1 MLPKFLK
8 FLFLTLLP
16 FYRYYFYSIADKTNL
31 PGIYFDRMGR
41 KIGKELFFRGIV
53 SPKLLFN
60 PVSIVRYFEFDYV
73 DKNIE
78 IKPKENIL
86 DISSPF
92 LFGFCAVKNYNIK
105 YNYLNPDLADLQRV
119 KKFATKIKF
128 AGKFNSYNINAIKLP
143 FENNKFDK
151 VISISVIEHVNGEN
165 DSLVMQEMWR
175 VLKPGGRLVLTFP
188 VSKKFDVEYTKN
200 NTYDLNVDTKDD
212 KYFFQRIYDEENIN
226 NRLLKSIDDYEIL
239 SKNIFGEKEA
249 GFYNQYTKLWLKK
262 GIMETVK
269 DPYYISKYFTYFNHI
284 ENLPGLGVIGITLRK
299 NL

>member
-1 MLPKFLK
+1 
-8 FLFLTLLP
+8 
-16 FYRYYFYSIADKTNL
+16 
-31 PGIYFDRMGR
+31 MGR
-41 KIGKELFFRGIV
+41 KIGKELLFRGIV

-175 VLKPGGRLVLTFP
+175 VLKPGGRLILTFP
-188 VSKKFDVEYTKN
+188 VSKKFEIEYTQN
-200 NTYDLNVDTKDD
+200 NIYNLAVDK
-212 KYFFQRIYDEENIN
+212 KENNYFFQRIYDEENIQS
-226 NRLLKSIDDYEIL
+226 RLLNSVDQYEVI
-239 SKNIFGEKEA
+239 SKTIFGEKEK
-249 GFYNQYTKLWLKK
+249 GFYDEYVKRWQKW

-269 DPYYISKYFTYFNHI
+269 DPYYISKYFTYFNQI

>member
-1 MLPKFLK
+1 MVPKFLK
-8 FLFLTLLP
+8 FLFLISLP
-16 FYRYYFYSIADKTNL
+16 FYRFYFFSITDKTNL

-41 KIGKELFFRGIV
+41 KIGKELLFRGTV

-73 DKNIE
+73 NNNIE
-78 IKPKENIL
+78 IKPTENIL

-92 LFGFCAVKNYNIK
+92 LFGFCAAKNYKIT
-105 YNYLNPDLADLQRV
+105 YNYINPDLADLQRV
-119 KKFATKIKF
+119 KKFAAKIHF
-128 AGKFNSYNINAIKLP
+128 AGKFESYKIDAIKLP

-151 VISISVIEHVNGEN
+151 VISISVIEHVNGDG

-188 VSKKFDVEYTKN
+188 VSKKFEIEYTQN
-200 NTYDLNVDTKDD
+200 NIYNLAVDK
-212 KYFFQRIYDEENIN
+212 KENNYFFQRIYDEENIQR
-226 NRLLKSIDDYEIL
+226 RLLNFVDQYKVI
-239 SKNIFGEKEA
+239 SKTIFGEKKK
-249 GFYNQYTKLWLKK
+249 GFYDEYVKRWQKW

-269 DPYYISKYFTYFNHI
+269 DPYYISKYFTYFNQI